1 MKTNYLWYYCI
12 ILILT
17 LSSFSALGQSR
28 QQRKTDSVFALVQK
42 FYNAKQADS
51 LYELGGDRFKKTLTR
66 EAFRSIADQQLF
78 PLNGIKGS
86 SLMSFVNNSVAT
98 YKLIFEAVTMQFQI
112 SLDSNNK
119 FDMFLFQP
127 FNQVT
132 DDKLTPVATSNKLL
146 SPQDKLIELAVR
158 PYIQKSNTV
167 GLSIGI
173 LKDGK
178 ITTYNYGE
186 TARGNKRLPT
196 SNTIFEI
203 GSITKT
209 FTATLLAY
217 YVNEGKVKLND
228 PATKYLPDSVAVN
241 PSLKPVTLQSLSNHT
256 SGLARMP
263 TNLDF
268 AGVDAANPYKNYNK
282 QQLFSYLKTCK
293 LNSQPGERYD
303 YSNLGVGLLGTIL
316 AQISGKTFDQMVAEL
331 ICKPL
336 MMQSTVQHLSEAKLA
351 NFVTV
356 YNATGGVTP
365 AWDFDVLASCGALHS
380 SVNDLLIY
388 ARANMNPGA
397 DKLGKAFE
405 LTHQIT
411 FSKDIKLGLA
421 WHIIVV
427 DGVEYYF
434 HNGGT
439 YGSSSF
445 LAFNTQKNLA
455 VVILSNAAENTDA
468 IGTDI
473 LKKLQ

>member
-1 MKTNYLWYYCI
+1 MKTSYFWYPCI
-12 ILILT
+12 ILVVM
-17 LSSFSALGQSR
+17 LSSFSASGQSR
-28 QQRKTDSVFALVQK
+28 QQRKTDSVYAQIQK
-42 FYNAKQADS
+42 FFNAKQADS
-51 LYELGGDRFKKTLTR
+51 LYALGGERFKKTLSR

-112 SLDSNNK
+112 SLDQNDK

-127 FNQVT
+127 FNQIT
-132 DDKLTPVATSNKLL
+132 EDKLAPAVTSNKLL
-146 SPQDKLIELAVR
+146 SSMDKLVEQAAR
-158 PYIQKSNTV
+158 PYIQKATTV

-186 TARGNKRLPT
+186 TARGNKWLPT

-228 PATKYLPDSVAVN
+228 PVTKYLPDSVAAN
-241 PSLKPVTLQSLSNHT
+241 PALKTVTLQSLSNHT

-263 TNLDF
+263 GNLDF
-268 AGVDAANPYKNYNK
+268 AGADALNPYKNYNK
-282 QQLFSYLKTCK
+282 QQLFSYLKSCK
-293 LNSQPGERYD
+293 LNSAPGERYD

-316 AQISGKTFDQMVAEL
+316 SQISGKAFDQMVAEL

-336 MMQSTVQHLSEAKLA
+336 MLQSTVQHLSEAKRVNLTA
-351 NFVTV
+351 V
-356 YNATGGVTP
+356 YNTSGSVTP
-365 AWDFDVLASCGALHS
+365 AWDFDVLAPCGALHS

-388 ARANMNPGA
+388 ARANMNSGA
-397 DKLGKAFE
+397 DKLGKAFA

-411 FSKDIKLGLA
+411 FSKDLKLGLA

-455 VVILSNAAENTDA
+455 VVILSNSAESTDA

-473 LKKLQ
+473 LKRLQ